1 MNELKLLV
9 DLCLFQAKPQ
19 DFPYSLAWMLVAGA
33 ALSMG
38 IYVSYPAQEQTS
50 PVIALISIVHVVAYG
65 FAIWCA
71 LRIRSMPERF
81 VQTLTTILGTSALLQ
96 FVTWPFVNWL
106 IKTQDTPDTQFP
118 LLVIF
123 VLGIWTFAV
132 AVNINRYA
140 MEVTVGQSIMIT
152 LAIQI
157 ITAIVVFLMFG
168 TVRI

>member
-19 DFPYSLAWMLVAGA
+19 DFPYSQAWMLATGA
-33 ALSMG
+33 ALAMG
-38 IYVSYPAQEQTS
+38 IYVSYPAQEQAT
-50 PVIALISIVHVVAYG
+50 PIIALISIVHVLAYG
-65 FAIWCA
+65 FAIWGA

-81 VQTLTTILGTSALLQ
+81 VQTITAILGTSAILQ
-96 FVTWPFVNWL
+96 FITWPFVNWL
-106 IKTQDTPDTQFP
+106 ITTQDTPGAQLP

-140 MEVTVGQSIMIT
+140 MEVTIGQSILIT
-152 LAIQI
+152 LGIQI
-157 ITAIVVFLMFG
+157 FTAIIVFMLFG
-168 TVRI
+168 TVMI

>member
-1 MNELKLLV
+1 MNELKILV

-19 DFPYSLAWMLVAGA
+19 DFPYSQAWMLTAGA
-33 ALSMG
+33 LLALG
-38 IYVSYPAQEQTS
+38 IYVSYPAQEQNMS
-50 PVIALISIVHVVAYG
+50 MIGLISIVHVVAYG

-106 IKTQDTPDTQFP
+106 VNAQDTPQAQFP

-123 VLGIWTFAV
+123 ALGIWTFAV

-140 MEVTVGQSIMIT
+140 LEVTVGQSVMIT

-157 ITAIVVFLMFG
+157 VTAMIVFLLFG
-168 TVRI
+168 TVMI